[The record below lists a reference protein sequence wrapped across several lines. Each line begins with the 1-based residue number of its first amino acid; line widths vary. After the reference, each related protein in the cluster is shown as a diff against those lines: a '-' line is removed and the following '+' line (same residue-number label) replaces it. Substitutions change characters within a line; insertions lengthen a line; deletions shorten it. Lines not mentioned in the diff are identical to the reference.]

1 MNLFTLLMGVSIAG
15 TPNNIT
21 LTAIDG
27 SKINAEAMEGKAIL
41 FVNVASKC
49 GYTSQYDGLQA
60 LYEKYKDDDFVIV
73 GVPCN
78 QFGKQEPGTAEEIQT
93 FCKLNYGVSFPL
105 LEKQDVNGA
114 NRSEL
119 YRNLIDSPAGGGGKI
134 KWNFEKF
141 LVDKNGT
148 VVGRYSSRITPDSSE
163 LDKAISDV
171 LR

>member
-1 MNLFTLLMGVSIAG
+1 MVLVMAE
-15 TPNNIT
+15 TPNNID

-27 SKINAEAMEGKAIL
+27 RTIRATEMEGKTIL

-49 GYTSQYDGLQA
+49 GFTSQYDGLQK
-60 LYEKYKDDDFVIV
+60 LYERYKEKNFVIV

-78 QFGKQEPGTAEEIQT
+78 QFGGQEPGTAEEIQT
-93 FCKLNYGVSFPL
+93 FCKMNYGVNFPI

-119 YRNLIDSPAGGGGKI
+119 YKNLIDSEVGGGNKV

-141 LVDKNGT
+141 LVDKDGT
-148 VVGRYSSRITPDSSE
+148 VVGRYSSRVGPDSAE
-163 LDKAISDV
+163 LDTAIQAAIK
-171 LR
+171 